1 MKNQLL
7 LEKLMKN
14 YLVILDE
21 NAKEGIETRA
31 IKGGFIFDKV
41 LSDDNIEIIE
51 SINKNKIDKLTTLF
65 SEDDTLLDKVVKTI
79 IEYTLFGIPKGEGF
93 HTVNAVV
100 ENVRMVKVLNLKE
113 YQEFC
118 NDLVRMDK
126 ALDSSIIPQLLDYL
140 TLPLEEV
147 KNKEVKILY
156 MEKLI
161 ENGKFVNGYELI
173 RYINYL
179 LTENTL
185 FINFKK
191 EYANKKYDFNE
202 NPEVIRKVISIL
214 EKYTDELSKYVN
226 TYKDFFIHIKLWAK
240 RNDIDKLP
248 RLLNRVVRRAKK
260 TKQANLSI
268 KFHKEILDKS
278 LEEQEKFFKELS
290 IKELFK
296 FINYLK
302 LENFYATTGKKDYR
316 IRNGKFFIREYKGE
330 VKESSTYVPKRV
342 LREKLI
348 EKFTEIE
355 TVTFEDGST
364 FEKPTFVPP
373 VFPKDWTTPLLM
385 SDKQRSN
392 GVFFKGSFELKKSD
406 KIGVIWTTDSDL
418 DLSVKDT
425 KGNTFS
431 WNHRWGNEDNP
442 VTYSGDM
449 REPSDETGEGVEY
462 FKVNDV
468 DTFEGYFRLNRYS
481 SRDLKPAFTVFVE
494 RNNEIVYKSEEFK
507 FCDLGKFQVT
517 IGYILEGKF
526 YLDVFPERNS
536 SVAYIRDELDKSIKK
551 DEISI
556 VDFLLR
562 KPVYTIE
569 EVLDEVG
576 IKYEKLAS
584 NELGDKKYTIF
595 E

>member
-31 IKGGFIFDKV
+31 IQGGFLFDKV

-65 SEDDTLLDKVVKTI
+65 SEDDTLLDKVAKTI
-79 IEYTLFGIPKGEGF
+79 IEYTLFGIPKGKGF
-93 HTVNAVV
+93 HTINSVV
-100 ENVRMVKVLNLKE
+100 EN
-113 YQEFC
+113 
-118 NDLVRMDK
+118 VRMDK
-126 ALDSSIIPQLLDYL
+126 ALDSAIIPQLLDYL

-260 TKQANLSI
+260 TKQVNLSI
-268 KFHKEILDKS
+268 KFHKEILNKS
-278 LEEQEKFFKELS
+278 LEEQEKFFK
-290 IKELFK
+290 
-296 FINYLK
+296 K

-316 IRNGKFFIREYKGE
+316 IRNGKFFIREYKAD
-330 VKESSTYVPKRV
+330 VKENSSYVPKRV

-364 FEKPTFVPP
+364 FEKTTFVPP

-418 DLSVKDT
+418 DLSVRDT
-425 KGNTFS
+425 KGHTFS
-431 WNHRWGNEDNP
+431 WNHRGGNEDTP

-468 DTFEGYFRLNRYS
+468 DTFEGYFRLNKYS

-494 RNNEIVYKSEEFK
+494 RNKEIVYKSEEFR

-517 IGYILEGKF
+517 IGYILGGKF
-526 YLDVFPERNS
+526 YLDIFPERNS
-536 SVAYIRDELDKSIKK
+536 SVAYIRDEFDKSIRK

>member
-21 NAKEGIETRA
+21 NAKDGIETRA
-31 IKGGFIFDKV
+31 IQGGFIFDKI

-51 SINKNKIDKLTTLF
+51 NINKNKIDTLTTLF
-65 SEDDTLLDKVVKTI
+65 SEDDTLMDKVVKTI
-79 IEYTLFGIPKGEGF
+79 MEYTLFGIPEEKKF
-93 HTVNAVV
+93 HTVHTVV
-100 ENVRMVKVLNLKE
+100 ENVRMVKVLTLKE

-126 ALDSSIIPQLLDYL
+126 ALDSTIIPQLLDYL

-161 ENGKFVNGYELI
+161 ESGKFVNGYELI

-179 LTENTL
+179 LTGNTL
-185 FINFKK
+185 FVNFKK
-191 EYANKKYDFNE
+191 EYANKKYEFNE
-202 NPEVIRKVISIL
+202 DSEVIIKVASIL
-214 EKYTDELSKYVN
+214 ERYTEELAKYVN

-260 TKQANLSI
+260 NKQVNLSI

-330 VKESSTYVPKRV
+330 VKENSSYVPKKV
-342 LREKLI
+342 LKEKLM

-355 TVTFEDGST
+355 TVTLEDGST
-364 FEKPTFVPP
+364 FEKTTFVPP
-373 VFPKDWTTPLLM
+373 VFPKDWTTPLLL

-392 GVFFKGSFELKKSD
+392 GVFFKGSFELKKLD
-406 KIGVIWTTDSDL
+406 KVGVIWTTDSDL
-418 DLSVKDT
+418 DLSVRDT
-425 KGNTFS
+425 NGREFS
-431 WNHRWGNEDNP
+431 WNSRWGGGNAP
-442 VTYSGDM
+442 ITYSGDM
-449 REPSDETGEGVEY
+449 REPDDKTGEATEY
-462 FKVNDV
+462 FKISDLDN
-468 DTFEGYFRLNRYS
+468 FEGYFRLNRFS
-481 SRDLKPAFTVFVE
+481 SRDPKPAFMVFIE
-494 RNNEIVYKSEEFK
+494 RNKEIVYKSEEFK

-517 IGYILEGKF
+517 IGYVLGGKY
-526 YLDVFPERNS
+526 YLDVFPENNS
-536 SVAYIRDELDKSIKK
+536 RVAYIRDENDKSIRK
-551 DEISI
+551 DEVNI

-562 KPVYTIE
+562 KPVFTIE
-569 EVLDEVG
+569 DLLDEIA